1 MTPPSEPPALQVPA
15 EQLGVVPEQAL
26 QAVPPVPQAVAA
38 SAVWHVPVESQQP
51 VAQLEA
57 LQLLA
62 VQVPPLQNGVP
73 PVQLWQA
80 TPPEPQLLMDS
91 AVWQVPVES
100 QQPSGQ
106 LVALQPPELAQ
117 ICCVEHVCVEP
128 QSWHVTPPLPQ
139 ALDAVPAT
147 QIPALQQPSG
157 QLVGEQLLELPQ
169 AAKK

>member
-100 QQPSGQ
+100 QQPS
-106 LVALQPPELAQ
+106 
-117 ICCVEHVCVEP
+117 VEHVCVEP